1 MAEIYVLHEFEN
13 VALAIMARP
22 RAGDWLSE
30 EITSWHRAGV
40 RTVVSLLE
48 PAEVA
53 ELGLGEEAVLC
64 SAAGIDFLSYPI
76 PDRGVPVSVR
86 ALNELVN
93 PLAAKIKAGH
103 LVAVHCRA
111 GIGRSSLVA
120 AAILVRAGIP
130 YLKAFPALSK
140 ARGVTVPDTEAQV
153 NWLQA
158 YAQAAI

>member
-1 MAEIYVLHEFEN
+1 MAEIYVLREFEN

-30 EITSWHRAGV
+30 EIASWDSAGV

-53 ELGLGEEAVLC
+53 ELGLGEEARLC
-64 SAAGIDFLSYPI
+64 SSVGIDFLSFPI
-76 PDRGVPVSVR
+76 ADRGVPSSIR
-86 ALNELVN
+86 ALNELVY
-93 PLAAKIKAGH
+93 PLVVKIRDGH

-130 YLKAFPALSK
+130 YPKVFPALSK
-140 ARGVTVPDTEAQV
+140 ARGVAVPDTEAQV

-158 YAQAAI
+158 YAQAAV

>member
-1 MAEIYVLHEFEN
+1 MAEIYVVREFEN
-13 VALAIMARP
+13 IALAIMARP

-30 EITSWHRAGV
+30 EITSWQRAGI

-53 ELGLGEEAVLC
+53 ELGLGEEACLC
-64 SAAGIDFLSYPI
+64 SAAGIGFLSYPI
-76 PDRGVPVSVR
+76 PDRGVPSSMHS
-86 ALNELVN
+86 LNELVL
-93 PLAAKIKAGH
+93 PLAHMVRAGH

-130 YLKAFPALSK
+130 YVKAFPALSK
-140 ARGVTVPDTEAQV
+140 SRGVAVPDTEAQV
-153 NWLQA
+153 DWLQA
-158 YAQAAI
+158 YAQSAI